1 MRKTSVHS
9 LKICKIVATFIFVK
23 VGFDQFGGNFG
34 ACTDEKSHFWP
45 KKVGFWSNL
54 WNKSGQK
61 KSGAFSEN
69 GTFLAFFGHFW
80 PIYANWG
87 VGKPLKS
94 PLAHFYFLFNCDKKF

>member
-9 LKICKIVATFIFVK
+9 LKICKIVATFIFKK
-23 VGFDQFGGNFG
+23 VGFDQFWGNFG

-45 KKVGFWSNL
+45 KKVGKSPVL
-54 WNKSGQK
+54 RTKSGQK

-69 GTFLAFFGHFW
+69 STFLADLRKL
-80 PIYANWG
+80 G
-87 VGKPLKS
+87 VEKPLKS

>member
-1 MRKTSVHS
+1 
-9 LKICKIVATFIFVK
+9 VATFIFVK

-45 KKVGFWSNL
+45 KKVGKSPVL
-54 WNKSGQK
+54 RTKSGQK

-69 GTFLAFFGHFW
+69 STFLADLRKL
-80 PIYANWG
+80 G
-87 VGKPLKS
+87 VEKPLKS